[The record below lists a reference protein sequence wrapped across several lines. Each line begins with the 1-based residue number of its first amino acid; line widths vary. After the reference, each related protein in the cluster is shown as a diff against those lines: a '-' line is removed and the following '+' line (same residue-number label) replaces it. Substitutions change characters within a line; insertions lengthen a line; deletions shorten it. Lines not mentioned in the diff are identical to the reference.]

1 MASPLGARPLPG
13 PLLFARL
20 ISRGRE
26 CTEHLLTVYQ
36 QKGKDQ
42 ITSLGAIHLFFQ
54 IKAMWTQGLCTYRST
69 LCIQLGQERPAR
81 TKPRRKRE
89 VVIRTEWGA
98 EGALL
103 RLHMR
108 TLLFFIFKVS
118 PIPLLL
124 A

>member
-42 ITSLGAIHLFFQ
+42 ITSLGGDSSFLPNQSHVD
-54 IKAMWTQGLCTYRST
+54 TGSVYRSVHSVHSAGSGEAS
-69 LCIQLGQERPAR
+69 QDQAQEEER
-81 TKPRRKRE
+81 
-89 VVIRTEWGA
+89 
-98 EGALL
+98 
-103 RLHMR
+103 
-108 TLLFFIFKVS
+108 S
-118 PIPLLL
+118 SN
-124 A
+124 